1 MTVMHRLARA
11 GWRQFV
17 LLSAMA
23 FFALLVTRNLAHWQV
38 TEHAA
43 LAQEAARTFD
53 QLVPVTAPRGNILD
67 SASQPLVTSD
77 MVYTLHVDPSTL
89 VKRRAI
95 AVAALM
101 PILHQD
107 RATLERK
114 LTYRPA
120 APSAKYVPLADGLD
134 GTTIAAVRKLGLPGM
149 IIASSSRAHYL
160 NGKLAAPLLGFVS
173 KAGYG
178 QYGIEQAFNKILR
191 GQDGAELNL
200 ANTSTRQLPPTAR
213 PRPYVPGAD
222 IVLTINATI
231 QQVVE
236 TRLQETIDHTHARG
250 GTAIV
255 MDPKTGAIL
264 AMASL
269 PSYDPNAYSLVKDP
283 SLFNNRAIQTYQPGS
298 TFKVIS
304 VATGFDTGAFNPDT
318 IVNDTGIFQDPHYG
332 DVPIHNWEPRG
343 WGPETPEIMLRH
355 SANVGM
361 VQFVQKINPPQT
373 YYDYLIKHF
382 GFTKST
388 GIGLIGEEI
397 GAVRQP
403 VGGHWQQLD
412 LLVNSYG
419 QSIDVTPLQLVTA
432 MGALANNGK
441 RMRPYLVQKI
451 VYPGGRTWDE
461 HPKVAAQAVSPAT
474 AATITRVLH
483 QSGLSADL
491 HDDNPLGNSEATC
504 ALTNGFPVA
513 AKTGTTMPDV
523 SASGA
528 VDLSR
533 GTIASLLGF
542 APIDNPRFVML
553 VTVDHPQRLSTD
565 NPQNSH
571 IYGSVTAGPTW
582 HDIAERLYQLMRVAP
597 APNYPDPIKEDIPRF
612 QGAQQGWGC
621 EFNKPNQ
628 P

>member
-1 MTVMHRLARA
+1 MTMMHRLARA
-11 GWRQFV
+11 GWRQLV

-23 FFALLVTRNLAHWQV
+23 LFALLVTRNLAHWQV

-43 LAQEAARTFD
+43 LAQAAARAFG

-67 SASQPLVTSD
+67 NAGQPLVRSD
-77 MVYTLHVDPSTL
+77 LVYTLHVDPSTL
-89 VKRRAI
+89 VKQRAT
-95 AVAALM
+95 AVAALA
-101 PILHQD
+101 PILRQD
-107 RATLERK
+107 RATLRRK

-120 APSAKYVPLADGLD
+120 APGAKYVPLADGLD
-134 GTTIAAVRKLGLPGM
+134 GTAIAAVRKLGLPGM
-149 IIASSSRAHYL
+149 IVTSSSRARYL
-160 NGKLAAPLLGFVS
+160 NGTLAAPLLGFVS
-173 KAGYG
+173 KNGYG
-178 QYGIEQAFNKILR
+178 QYGIEQWYNNELR

-200 ANTSTRQLPPTAR
+200 ANTSTRPLPPSAR
-213 PRPYVPGAD
+213 PHPYVPGAD

-283 SLFNNRAIQTYQPGS
+283 SLFNNRAIQNYQPGS

-304 VATGFDTGAFNPDT
+304 IATGFDTGAFNTGT
-318 IVNDTGIFQDPHYG
+318 IVNDTGTFQDPYYG
-332 DVPIHNWEPRG
+332 DVPIHNWEPGG

-361 VQFVQKINPPQT
+361 VQFVQMIKPPQT
-373 YYDYLIKHF
+373 YYDYLVNRF
-382 GFTKST
+382 GFTQST
-388 GIGLIGEEI
+388 GIGLPGEEI

-403 VGGHWQQLD
+403 VGGQWQRLD

-432 MGALANNGK
+432 MGALANGGK
-441 RMRPYLVQKI
+441 RMRPYVVRKI
-451 VYPGGRTWDE
+451 VYPNGHTVVTQ
-461 HPKVAAQAVSPAT
+461 PKVVARAVSPAT
-474 AATITRVLH
+474 AATITTVLH
-483 QSGLSADL
+483 QSGLSQDVRDA
-491 HDDNPLGNSEATC
+491 NPQGNSEATC

-523 SASGA
+523 TASGA
-528 VDLSR
+528 TDVTR
-533 GTIASLLGF
+533 GTIASLLGY

-553 VTVDHPQRLSTD
+553 VTVDHPRRLSTD
-565 NPQNSH
+565 TANNSH
-571 IYGSVTAGPTW
+571 IYGSITAGPTW
-582 HDIAERLYQLMRVAP
+582 HDIAERLYQLLRVAP
-597 APNYPDPIKEDIPRF
+597 QPNYPDPIKENIPQF

-621 EFNKPNQ
+621 EFDKPSR